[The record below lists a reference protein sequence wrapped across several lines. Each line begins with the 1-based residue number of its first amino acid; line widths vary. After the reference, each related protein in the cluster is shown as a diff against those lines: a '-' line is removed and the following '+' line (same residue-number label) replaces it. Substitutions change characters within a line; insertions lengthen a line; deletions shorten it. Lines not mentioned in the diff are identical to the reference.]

1 MSWHDELNPGCDL
14 HQVLYRDDGEVLGW
28 VLRLEGDP
36 RSAPTPWRATHCA
49 GWLHTRLSRAVGTEE
64 GELWP
69 FERVTRRSIP

>member
-49 GWLHTRLSRAVGTEE
+49 GWLHTRLSPQRGARSAPRRASCGPSS
-64 GELWP
+64 G
-69 FERVTRRSIP
+69 